1 MYVYTYICIYIY
13 YIDSEFQS
21 TKSWGMSS
29 GMLFEGGSY

>member
-1 MYVYTYICIYIY
+1 MYVYTYICIYI